1 MALTSVETNRI
12 KFDRTGRGYG
22 RREVTRFKRRISAA
36 LLAVERNLGEPTGLT
51 STDIESVTFP
61 WVIGGFDYE
70 EVDAFLD
77 RAARALRIYESVN
90 PESVPHS
97 PISVPKPRLE
107 HLTHQEL
114 ADANF
119 TVVFRGY
126 NIAAV
131 DRFTARVGEALAAY
145 ERGESSILADASEVS
160 RKVFDISMRGYSETQ
175 VDAIL
180 DRAAATLR
188 TYEGRQRRRIV

>member
-1 MALTSVETNRI
+1 MALTSAETNRI
-12 KFDRTGRGYG
+12 KFERTGRGYG
-22 RREVTRFKRRISAA
+22 RREVTKFKRRVSAA
-36 LLAVERNLGEPTGLT
+36 LLAIERNLGEPTGLT
-51 STDIESVTFP
+51 SADIESVTFP

-90 PESVPHS
+90 PESVPAPS
-97 PISVPKPRLE
+97 PSAPPRPE
-107 HLTHQEL
+107 PLTHQEL

-131 DRFTARVGEALAAY
+131 DRFTARLGEALAAY
-145 ERGESSILADASEVS
+145 ERGESSILADAAEVS

-175 VDAIL
+175 VDDIL

-188 TYEGRQRRRIV
+188 AYEARGRRRIV